1 MKTVLITGASRGL
14 GLAMVKHFISLN
26 YQVIGCSRAKSAMA
40 HKRYQHYQTDVSCEQ
55 QVTQLFFDI
64 KQTFGRLDILV
75 NNAGVARMN
84 AFAMTPIQNMRSVMD
99 INYAGT
105 FICSQKAI
113 NLLRKSQHPRII
125 NMTTVA
131 APMNLEGEA
140 AYAASKSAVET
151 LTRITA
157 KELSTFNITC
167 NAIGPSPIATDLISG
182 VSDEKIAKL
191 IQRQSIQKMA
201 IPDDV
206 LNILDFFVR
215 PTSDMIT
222 GQTIYLGGI
231 T

>member
-1 MKTVLITGASRGL
+1 
-14 GLAMVKHFISLN
+14 MVKHFITLN
-26 YQVIGCSRAKSAMA
+26 YQVIGCSRAKSPVT
-40 HKRYQHYQTDVSCEQ
+40 HECYQHYQTDVSSEQ

-64 KQTFGRLDILV
+64 KHSFGRLDILV
-75 NNAGVARMN
+75 NNAGIARMN
-84 AFAMTPIQNMRSVMD
+84 AFALTPIQNMRSIMD
-99 INYAGT
+99 INYVGT

-113 NLLRKSQHPRII
+113 NLLRKSLHPRII
-125 NMTTVA
+125 NMSTVA

-157 KELSTFNITC
+157 KELSSFKITC
-167 NAIGPSPIATDLISG
+167 NAIGPSPVATDLING

-191 IQRQSIQKMA
+191 IKRQSIPIMA
-201 IPDDV
+201 TPDDV
-206 LNILDFFVR
+206 LNVLDFFVR